1 MSVKVIQKR
10 ILIMKLINPSAKILK
25 QEPGL
30 EGIYKQIELAGR
42 TCYKSE
48 DKITDG
54 SAKSFVD
61 RMIKSNHLAMLEH
74 GTVYLAIPG
83 ESEPDE
89 WGRVD
94 CSPCYKGEYSRN
106 KHSKVNYE
114 YWHQESIGT
123 QKEFCK
129 SIPRST
135 IYVTTNLRV
144 LVENDWLDDLQYLCE
159 PTEYHER
166 RITFKLLTSIGVT
179 RELNRHR
186 VNSIAEQSTRY
197 CNYSKDK
204 FGNEVTFCI
213 PNWLSNIK
221 EGSYTWKDY
230 FGDWRY
236 IDMSSPIEDKF
247 IAELFS
253 SERAYLEL
261 ITKGWQPQQA
271 REVLPLCTATE
282 AVYTAFE
289 SDWNHFFDLRYF
301 ESTGKVHPN
310 MKELTT
316 LMYKEYERS
325 KSKK

>member
-1 MSVKVIQKR
+1 MKLVKPKAE
-10 ILIMKLINPSAKILK
+10 ILI
-25 QEPGL
+25 QQPGL

-48 DKITDG
+48 DKITED
-54 SAKSFVD
+54 SAKAFVD
-61 RMIKSNHLAMLEH
+61 RMIKSGHTAMLEA
-74 GTVYLAIPG
+74 GTVYLTIPYTDIETLSHYRG
-83 ESEPDE
+83 VAGKYNEIEFT
-89 WGRVD
+89 R
-94 CSPCYKGEYSRN
+94 Y
-106 KHSKVNYE
+106 SKVTMTR
-114 YWHQESIGT
+114 GT
-123 QKEFCK
+123 HN
-129 SIPRST
+129 
-135 IYVTTNLRV
+135 YVTTNYRV
-144 LVENDWLDDLQYLCE
+144 LVENNWLDDLKYLCE

-166 RITFKLLTSIGVT
+166 RVTFKLLTSIGVT

-186 VNSIAEQSTRY
+186 INSIAEQSTRY

-236 IDMSSPIEDKF
+236 IDMSSPVEDKF

-271 REVLPLCTATE
+271 REVLPLCTASE
-282 AVYTAFE
+282 IVHTAFE

-316 LMYKEYERS
+316 LMYKEYES
-325 KSKK
+325 YKKEKRN